1 MAKEENSKKKSPHEQ
16 LLERASTKYPDR
28 RFRGQIGQD
37 GQEGQDDLEQAIMD
51 MLSESDTQMAEDASK
66 NAALV
71 EMFRTSP
78 ECGEFLTEWV
88 RSGNPAGALVKV
100 FGDRLDNLST
110 EEGRAAFSEEYT
122 SWRNKVDENNKKNSE
137 AEANWQKS
145 LEDLD
150 QWGNDKGLNDEQ
162 KSQNIIRL
170 MDIVNDGIMNIYKPE
185 DFDMVLKE
193 TNFNT
198 AVETAR
204 REGEVAGRNE
214 KIAQNRRNRNAVSSM
229 PPTLSGQG
237 LRGEEKKPSKPES
250 VWAGIK

>member
-1 MAKEENSKKKSPHEQ
+1 MSKEDNNKKKSPHEA
-16 LLERASTKYPDR
+16 LLELASSRYPDR

-51 MLSESDTQMAEDASK
+51 MLSESDTRMAEDESK
-66 NAALV
+66 NEALV
-71 EMFRTSP
+71 KMFRTSP

-88 RSGNPAGALVKV
+88 RTGNPAGALVKV
-100 FGDRLDNLST
+100 FGDRLNDLST
-110 EEGRAAFSEEYT
+110 EEGRGRFSEEYN
-122 SWRNKVDENNKKNSE
+122 SWRSRVDENSRKNSE
-137 AEANWQKS
+137 AESNWQKS

-150 QWGNDKGLNDEQ
+150 RWGSEKGLNDEQ
-162 KSQNIIRL
+162 KSQVIIRL
-170 MDIVNDGIMNIYKPE
+170 MDIVNDGIMNIYKMD

-193 TNFNT
+193 TNFAT

-214 KIAQNRRNRNAVSSM
+214 KIAEARRNRKAVSSM

-237 LRGEEKKPSKPES
+237 MRGEEKKPAKPQS
-250 VWAGIK
+250 IWSGLK